1 MDQRRGANTSGTA
14 LEHARARRCCSGD
27 DALARQLVERA
38 SLRGV
43 TLNVQHVRAAL
54 EDPGDAGALED
65 DGVDDPWDAVD
76 AALDA
81 NRE

>member
-1 MDQRRGANTSGTA
+1 MGNRHDTNT
-14 LEHARARRCCSGD
+14 LRLARARRCCTGD
-27 DALARQLVERA
+27 DALARQLVEHA

-43 TLNVQHVRAAL
+43 ALNVQHVRAAL
-54 EDPGDAGALED
+54 EDPGHTDALED
-65 DGVDDPWDAVD
+65 GGVDDPWDAVD